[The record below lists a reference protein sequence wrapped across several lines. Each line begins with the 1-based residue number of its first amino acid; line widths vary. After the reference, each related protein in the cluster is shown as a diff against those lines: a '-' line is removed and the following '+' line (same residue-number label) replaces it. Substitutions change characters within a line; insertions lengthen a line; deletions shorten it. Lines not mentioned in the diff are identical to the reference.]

1 MKYFAILIFLT
12 TASVSKGNGF
22 PGYQIIFIESESDP
36 ERYSYCKPDED
47 PVFSLFRKDEQFYY
61 YEGEKEIRGYLF
73 QQNPESP
80 LLFHTGI
87 NQSCKFRI
95 TKGFKNRKEYV
106 ETEFLTKKAWEK
118 SPECDEKRGDPS
130 LSGEYTIR
138 IKGFRISKN
147 YIDEYD
153 PSRINGTYYM
163 RRYSF
168 SLDFDGI
175 AEVHRPAM
183 VSCPQVVY

>member
-1 MKYFAILIFLT
+1 MAAF
-12 TASVSKGNGF
+12 VSSDDGS
-22 PGYQIIFIESESDP
+22 PGHQIRFMESKSDP

-73 QQNPESP
+73 QQNPESS

-87 NQSCKFRI
+87 NQSCKFRF
-95 TKGFKNRKEYV
+95 TTGFKNWEESAKAES
-106 ETEFLTKKAWEK
+106 LTKKAWEK
-118 SPECDEKRGDPS
+118 TPECDENNGEPS

-138 IKGFRISKN
+138 VKGFRISKV
-147 YIDEYD
+147 YIDQYD
-153 PSRINGTYYM
+153 PNRIEAGYFM

-168 SLDFDGI
+168 SLDFDRI
-175 AEVHRPAM
+175 VEVHRRAM
-183 VSCPQVVY
+183 VSCPQVVH